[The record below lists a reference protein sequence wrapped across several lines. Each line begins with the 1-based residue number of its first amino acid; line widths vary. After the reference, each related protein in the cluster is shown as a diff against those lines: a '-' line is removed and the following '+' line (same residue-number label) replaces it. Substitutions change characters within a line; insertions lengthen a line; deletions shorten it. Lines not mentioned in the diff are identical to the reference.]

1 MIETVLLPR
10 DITQDSSV
18 LDQLA
23 QVERTCFAADAWSK
37 SMILSSIRQPYA
49 YVWVVRD
56 LQLQKFIAYAV
67 LYLAGEE
74 GDVANIAVLPA
85 YRNQGIGGM
94 LLDTMLS
101 QGREAQA
108 QTIFLEVRQSN
119 TNAIR
124 LYQSRGFAEIGKR
137 RSYYRHPRED
147 AVCMAKTV
155 LQS

>member
-1 MIETVLLPR
+1 MIETVLLHR
-10 DITQDSSV
+10 DISEDSPA

-37 SMILSSIRQPYA
+37 SMILSSIRQSYA
-49 YVWVVRD
+49 YVWAVRD
-56 LQLQKFIAYAV
+56 LQLKKIIAYAV

-124 LYQSRGFAEIGKR
+124 LYQSRGFAGIGKR
-137 RSYYRHPRED
+137 RNYYRHPRED
-147 AVCMAKTV
+147 AICMAKTV
-155 LQS
+155 L

>member
-10 DITQDSSV
+10 DISEESFV

-23 QVERTCFAADAWSK
+23 ELERTCFAADAWSK

-49 YVWVVRD
+49 YVWIVQD
-56 LQLQKFIAYAV
+56 LQMQKIIAYAV

-74 GDVANIAVLPA
+74 GDIANIAVLPA
-85 YRNQGIGGM
+85 ERKQGIGGM
-94 LLDTMLS
+94 LLDTMLNR
-101 QGREAQA
+101 GREVGA

-119 TNAIR
+119 TNAMR
-124 LYQSRGFAEIGKR
+124 LYQSRGFTVIGKR
-137 RSYYRHPRED
+137 RNYYRHPRED

-155 LQS
+155 LQA